1 MSSTVTR
8 GAGIRST
15 KGHSGG
21 VRASLRPL
29 GQAAVGLAS
38 ALAASG
44 ALAQESTARPQNEAP
59 PATVRSSP
67 APEAPATPGEGTQ
80 ATPGGAEN
88 TFVLPTVQVQGEAES
103 YNTTET
109 SLVRLPAPIVNTP
122 QSITVVPET
131 VIEEQRATTVAEALR
146 NVSGITV
153 QVGEGGRQGDS
164 FILRGFSAQTDIIRD
179 GVRDLGWYTRDTFN
193 LGGVEVYFGPSSVL
207 FGRGSTG
214 GAVNLVTK
222 TPGRR
227 ESFQEVL
234 LSGGTQPSGRVE
246 LDINQVLDEKLQVRV
261 TGMGQLHS
269 VADRTG
275 PERNR
280 LGVAPAARL
289 VLGEKTTLEVDYLY
303 QREDSVPDYGHPY
316 FNGSPVS
323 TSIGV
328 PREAWYGVEGQDTE
342 RVDAHVA
349 TARLLQRFGG
359 ATVLTNTLRYGRVDR
374 FSRPVSPRT
383 FLPANDPNPQTIGR
397 QRFETET
404 DNTALINQTDL
415 RGEFETGLLK
425 HTTNAGL
432 ELAWERRDQL
442 RFNLNAVGVP
452 TGPNLPADLFNPDPT
467 PDISAAQ
474 RTFSTS
480 ADTEQYTLAAYA
492 ADQIQITRYLEL
504 LGSLRVDRFITD
516 YTAVASTGVASDLGR
531 ADTLFNWRVGAVLHP
546 LEKTSLYGMY
556 GTSANPSAEVG
567 TVAAGTDTLE
577 PEKNETF
584 EFGAKADLFEDR
596 LGLSGALFRINKTNA
611 RVPNVDPTVPAQVL
625 EGAQRVQGF
634 NVGIAGTVLAHWRV
648 LANYTFMDSAILEH
662 TNAYL
667 VGQRLPNTPKHSIS
681 LWTTYGVTK
690 DLTVG
695 GGAVYQD
702 VTATNNP
709 ASATVVLNKVP
720 NFWRFDAFAS
730 YALKPVDLQLNV
742 YNLTHALYYDS
753 YYGQQATPAEGISA
767 ALTGR
772 VRF

>member
-1 MSSTVTR
+1 MASTVKR

-38 ALAASG
+38 ALAATG
-44 ALAQESTARPQNEAP
+44 ALAQESSTARPRNEATP
-59 PATVRSSP
+59 SAVQASPTP
-67 APEAPATPGEGTQ
+67 APSGEGTQ
-80 ATPGGAEN
+80 ATPTGAEN
-88 TFVLPTVQVQGEAES
+88 TFVLPTVQVQGEAEG
-103 YNTTET
+103 YHTTET
-109 SLVRLPAPIVNTP
+109 SLTRLPAPIVNTP

-246 LDINQVLDEKLQVRV
+246 LDINQVLNDKLQVRV
-261 TGMGQLHS
+261 NAMGQLHG

-280 LGVAPAARL
+280 VGVAPAARL
-289 VLGEKTTLEVDYLY
+289 VLGEKTTLEMDYLY
-303 QREDSVPDYGHPY
+303 QREDNVPDYGHPF

-328 PREAWYGVEGQDTE
+328 DRDVWYGVEGQDTE

-374 FSRPVSPRT
+374 FARPVSPRT
-383 FLPANDPNPQTIGR
+383 FLPANDPNPRTIGR

-404 DNTALINQTDL
+404 DNTSLINQTDL
-415 RGEFETGLLK
+415 RGELETGFLK
-425 HTTNAGL
+425 HTANVGL
-432 ELAWERRDQL
+432 ELAWEKRDQL
-442 RFNLNAVGVP
+442 RFNLNAVGLT
-452 TGPNLPADLFNPDPT
+452 TGPNLPADLYNPDPT
-467 PDISAAQ
+467 PDLSASQ
-474 RTFSTS
+474 RTFASS
-480 ADTEQYTLAAYA
+480 SDSQQYTVAAYA
-492 ADQIQITRYLEL
+492 SDQIQITQYLEL

-516 YTAVASTGVASDLGR
+516 FTSVASTGVASDLGR

-567 TVAAGTDTLE
+567 TVTAATQTLE

-596 LGLSGALFRINKTNA
+596 LGLSGALFRVNKKNA
-611 RVPNVDPTVPAQVL
+611 RVPNPDPAVPAQVL
-625 EGAQRVQGF
+625 EGSQRVQGF
-634 NVGIAGTVLAHWRV
+634 NVGIAGTVLENWRV
-648 LANYTFMDSAILEH
+648 LANYTFMDSEILEH
-662 TNAYL
+662 TNPFI
-667 VGQRLPNTPKHSIS
+667 VGQRLPSTPKHSIS

-690 DLTVG
+690 DLNVG

-702 VTATNNP
+702 VTIANNP
-709 ASATVVLNKVP
+709 TSATAALNKVP

-730 YALKPVDLQLNV
+730 YALKSVDLQLNV
-742 YNLTHALYYDS
+742 YNLTNALYYDS
-753 YYGQQATPAEGISA
+753 YYGSQATPAEGISA
-767 ALTGR
+767 TLTGR